1 MNKKMKELLA
11 KIESKTTLAKSYMED
26 GEGKDV
32 EKANAIVNEIE
43 ELKKE
48 YDTEKKLYEL
58 SKKENVPSVTVL
70 DNKAKEKDGKPVDST
85 KAFADMARSGFNTKG
100 LSENVDEDGG
110 YIVPEDIQTRINQ
123 YRDAEF
129 SLLSLVDSEKV
140 STNKGARTYQKK
152 ADVTGFAELEEGG
165 EISELA
171 TPKFERITY
180 NIKDYA
186 GFMPVP
192 NNLMSDSDA
201 NITNVLTEWI
211 GKNSRA
217 TANRLILALIAKK
230 TAIAVDGIK
239 GIKGVLNKT
248 LGQAYKNTSAIITN
262 DDGLDWLDNLED
274 KNGRPMLNPDP
285 TDSAKLQLR
294 CGATVVPIKVIPN
307 KVLKSTTVSNKT
319 RVPMIIGDLKEAIK
333 YWDRQQTSIKTSDVA
348 TIGEY
353 NAFAN
358 NSTLFRAIER
368 EDITLKDSDA
378 FENGYIE
385 LGE

>member
-32 EKANAIVNEIE
+32 EKANAIISEIDD
-43 ELKKE
+43 LQKE
-48 YDTEKKLYEL
+48 YDTEQKLYEL
-58 SKKENVPSVTVL
+58 SKKDNGSKVTEL
-70 DNKAKEKDGKPVDST
+70 GTKAKTDDEPVDST
-85 KAFADMARSGFNTKG
+85 KAFADMARCGFKTKG
-100 LSENVDEDGG
+100 MSENVDEDGG
-110 YIVPEDIQTRINQ
+110 YIVPEDIQTRINS

-129 SLLSLVDSEKV
+129 SLLSLVDSETV
-140 STNKGARTYQKK
+140 STNKGSRTYQKK
-152 ADVTGFAELEEGG
+152 ADVTGFAEFEEGG

-180 NIKDYA
+180 NIKDYG

-192 NNLMSDSDA
+192 NNLLSDSDA
-201 NITNVLTEWI
+201 NITNTLTKWI
-211 GKNSRA
+211 GTNSMA
-217 TANRLILALIAKK
+217 TANRLILALLATKGEIA
-230 TAIAVDGIK
+230 IDGIK

-248 LGQAYKNTSAIITN
+248 LGQAYKNTSAIVTN

-274 KNGRPMLNPDP
+274 KNGRPLLNPDP

-307 KVLKSTTVSNKT
+307 KTLKSNGTK
-319 RVPMIIGDLKEAIK
+319 VPMIIGDLKEAVK

-348 TIGEY
+348 SIGEY
-353 NAFAN
+353 NAFAQ

-368 EDITLKDSDA
+368 EDITAKDFDA
-378 FENGYIE
+378 FVYGYINV
-385 LGE
+385 GE

>member
-11 KIESKTTLAKSYMED
+11 KIESKTVLAKSYMDD

-32 EKANAIVNEIE
+32 EKANAIIKEIE
-43 ELKKE
+43 DLQKE
-48 YDTEKKLYEL
+48 YDTEMKLYEL
-58 SKKENVPSVTVL
+58 SKKENVPSATVL
-70 DNKAKEKDGKPVDST
+70 DERTKEKNKESDDSV

-100 LSENVDEDGG
+100 MSENVDEDGG

-171 TPKFERITY
+171 TPKFERINY

-211 GKNSRA
+211 GTNSRA
-217 TANRLILALIAKK
+217 TANRLILELIATK
-230 TAIAVDGIK
+230 TKVAVDGIK

-248 LGQAYKNTSAIITN
+248 LGQAYKNTSAIVTN

-274 KNGRPMLNPDP
+274 KNGRPLLNPDP

-307 KVLKSTTVSNKT
+307 KVLKSDGNN
-319 RVPMIIGDLKEAIK
+319 VPMIIGDLKEAIK
-333 YWDRQQTSIKTSDVA
+333 YWDRQQTSIATSNVA
-348 TIGEY
+348 SIGKY
-353 NAFAN
+353 NAFAQ

-378 FENGYIE
+378 FVNGYINV
-385 LGE
+385 GE

>member
-26 GEGKDV
+26 GEGKNV
-32 EKANAIVNEIE
+32 EKAAAIIKEIDD
-43 ELKKE
+43 LQRE
-48 YDTEKKLYEL
+48 YDAEQKLYEL
-58 SKKENVPSVTVL
+58 SKKDNGSKVTEL
-70 DNKAKEKDGKPVDST
+70 GTKAKTDGSPVDST
-85 KAFADMARSGFNTKG
+85 KAFADMARSGFKTKG
-100 LSENVDEDGG
+100 MSENVDEDGG

-129 SLLSLVDSEKV
+129 SLLSLVDNEKV

-152 ADVTGFAELEEGG
+152 TDVTGFAEFEEGG

-180 NIKDYA
+180 NIKDYG

-192 NNLMSDSDA
+192 NNLLSDSDA
-201 NITNVLTEWI
+201 NITNALTKWI
-211 GKNSRA
+211 GTNSMA
-217 TANRLILALIAKK
+217 TANRLILALLATKGEIA
-230 TAIAVDGIK
+230 IDGIK

-274 KNGRPMLNPDP
+274 KNGRPLLNPDP

-307 KVLKSTTVSNKT
+307 KTLKSNGTK
-319 RVPMIIGDLKEAIK
+319 VPMIIGDLKEAVK

-348 TIGEY
+348 SIGEY
-353 NAFAN
+353 NAFAQ

-368 EDITLKDSDA
+368 EDITAKDFDA
-378 FENGYIE
+378 FVYGYVN

>member
-11 KIESKTTLAKSYMED
+11 KIESKTILAKSYMED

-32 EKANAIVNEIE
+32 EKATAIIKEIDD
-43 ELKKE
+43 LQRE
-48 YDTEKKLYEL
+48 YDTEQKLYEL
-58 SKKENVPSVTVL
+58 SKKDNGSKVTEL
-70 DNKAKEKDGKPVDST
+70 GTKAKTDSDPIDST
-85 KAFADMARSGFNTKG
+85 KAFADMARSGFKTKG
-100 LSENVDEDGG
+100 MSENVDEDGG

-129 SLLSLVDSEKV
+129 SLLSLVDCEKV

-152 ADVTGFAELEEGG
+152 SDVTGFAEFEEGG

-180 NIKDYA
+180 NIKDYG

-192 NNLMSDSDA
+192 NNLLSDSDA
-201 NITNVLTEWI
+201 NITNTLTKWI
-211 GKNSRA
+211 GINSMA
-217 TANRLILALIAKK
+217 TANRLILAVLAAKGE
-230 TAIAVDGIK
+230 TAIDGIK

-248 LGQAYKNTSAIITN
+248 LGQAYKNTSAIVTN

-274 KNGRPMLNPDP
+274 KNGRPLLNPDP

-294 CGATVVPIKVIPN
+294 CGATIVPIKVIPN
-307 KVLKSTTVSNKT
+307 KTLKSNGTKI
-319 RVPMIIGDLKEAIK
+319 PMIIGDLKEAVK

-348 TIGEY
+348 SIGEY
-353 NAFAN
+353 NAFAQ

-368 EDITLKDSDA
+368 EDVTAKDSDA
-378 FENGYIE
+378 FVYGYIN

>member
-32 EKANAIVNEIE
+32 EKANAIIKEIDD
-43 ELKKE
+43 LQKE

-58 SKKENVPSVTVL
+58 SKKNNVPSATEL
-70 DNKAKEKDGKPVDST
+70 DTKAKEKNGEPVDST
-85 KAFADMARSGFNTKG
+85 KAFADMARKGFNTKG

-123 YRDAEF
+123 YRDAEY
-129 SLLSLVDSEKV
+129 SLLTLVDRETV
-140 STNKGARTYQKK
+140 STNKGSRTYQKK

-171 TPKFERITY
+171 TPQFERITY
-180 NIKDYA
+180 DIKDYA

-192 NNLMSDSDA
+192 NNLLSDSDA
-201 NITNVLTEWI
+201 NITETLTKWI
-211 GKNSRA
+211 GTNSMA
-217 TANRLILALIAKK
+217 TANRLILALLATKGE
-230 TAIAVDGIK
+230 TAIDGIK

-274 KNGRPMLNPDP
+274 KNGRPLLNPDP

-307 KVLKSTTVSNKT
+307 KTLKSNGTK
-319 RVPMIIGDLKEAIK
+319 VPMIIGDLKEAVK
-333 YWDRQQTSIKTSDVA
+333 YWDRQQTSIATSNVA
-348 TIGEY
+348 SIGKY

-368 EDITLKDSDA
+368 EDITAKDSDA
-378 FENGYIE
+378 FVYGYINV
-385 LGE
+385 GE

>member
-11 KIESKTTLAKSYMED
+11 KIESKTALAKSYMED

-32 EKANAIVNEIE
+32 ERANAIISEIDD
-43 ELKKE
+43 LQKE
-48 YDTEKKLYEL
+48 YDTEQKLYEL
-58 SKKENVPSVTVL
+58 SKKDNGSKVTEL
-70 DNKAKEKDGKPVDST
+70 GTKAKTDDEPVDST
-85 KAFADMARSGFNTKG
+85 KAFADMARCGFKTKG
-100 LSENVDEDGG
+100 MSENVDEDGG
-110 YIVPEDIQTRINQ
+110 YIVPEDIQTRINS

-129 SLLSLVDSEKV
+129 SLLSLVDSETV
-140 STNKGARTYQKK
+140 STNKGSRTYQKK
-152 ADVTGFAELEEGG
+152 ADVTGFAEFEEGG

-180 NIKDYA
+180 NIKDYG

-192 NNLMSDSDA
+192 NNLLSDSDA
-201 NITNVLTEWI
+201 NITNTLTKWI
-211 GKNSRA
+211 GTNSMA
-217 TANRLILALIAKK
+217 TANRLILALLATKGEIA
-230 TAIAVDGIK
+230 IDGIK

-248 LGQAYKNTSAIITN
+248 LGQAYKSTSAIVTN

-274 KNGRPMLNPDP
+274 KNGRPLLNPDP

-307 KVLKSTTVSNKT
+307 KTLMSNGTK
-319 RVPMIIGDLKEAIK
+319 VPMIIGDLKEAVK

-348 TIGEY
+348 SIGEY
-353 NAFAN
+353 NAFAQ

-368 EDITLKDSDA
+368 EDITAKDFDA
-378 FENGYIE
+378 FVYGYINV
-385 LGE
+385 GE

>member
-32 EKANAIVNEIE
+32 EKANAIISEIDD
-43 ELKKE
+43 LQKE
-48 YDTEKKLYEL
+48 YDTEQKLYEL
-58 SKKENVPSVTVL
+58 SKKDNGSKVTEL
-70 DNKAKEKDGKPVDST
+70 GTKAKTDDEPVDST
-85 KAFADMARSGFNTKG
+85 KAFADMARCGFKTKG
-100 LSENVDEDGG
+100 MSENVDEDGG
-110 YIVPEDIQTRINQ
+110 YIVPEDIQTRINS

-129 SLLSLVDSEKV
+129 SLLSLVDSETV
-140 STNKGARTYQKK
+140 STNKGSRTYQKK
-152 ADVTGFAELEEGG
+152 ADVTGFAEFEEGG

-180 NIKDYA
+180 NIKDYG

-192 NNLMSDSDA
+192 NNLLSDNDA
-201 NITNVLTEWI
+201 NITNTLTKWI
-211 GKNSRA
+211 GTNSMA
-217 TANRLILALIAKK
+217 TANRLILALLATKGEIA
-230 TAIAVDGIK
+230 IDGIK

-248 LGQAYKNTSAIITN
+248 LGQAYKNTSAIVTN

-274 KNGRPMLNPDP
+274 KNGRPLLNPDP

-307 KVLKSTTVSNKT
+307 KTLKSNGTK
-319 RVPMIIGDLKEAIK
+319 VPMIIGDLKEAVK

-348 TIGEY
+348 SIGEY
-353 NAFAN
+353 NAFAQ

-368 EDITLKDSDA
+368 EDITAKDFDA
-378 FENGYIE
+378 FVYGYINV
-385 LGE
+385 GE